1 MGEVQSIS
9 DFLFPFLVTFSAAMC
24 YAKCMSHISFP
35 KSTRHTLLP
44 FFYFHLHRFG
54 VPGRG
59 QLKLL
64 CRGSLS
70 DECKLGPGESLHGII
85 LTNVLS

>member
-1 MGEVQSIS
+1 MGVWRMGEVQSIS

-44 FFYFHLHRFG
+44 FFSFHHFFLYLFFLFISTDSESR
-54 VPGRG
+54 VE
-59 QLKLL
+59 
-64 CRGSLS
+64 GS
-70 DECKLGPGESLHGII
+70 
-85 LTNVLS
+85 